1 MELVKLLVFRPIH
14 LKRKGKGQNNI
25 MHIMRE
31 RGAGAVAGTIIPL
44 PPLDRPVRALRKLSR
59 TLRSMHLT
67 METSSKTSIRLD

>member
-1 MELVKLLVFRPIH
+1 
-14 LKRKGKGQNNI
+14 